1 MELDKMKKLVFV
13 LAAFGFL
20 LGCSEGPSS
29 KNDSPTPEISTPKK
43 NVLSLEIEGWSF
55 AGPNEI
61 ASGWTTIRVKN
72 DSGMTHFGL
81 VYKLPDGVT
90 AQMVSD
96 QVVKP
101 FQEGLTARLEGDVDK
116 ANEIAK
122 TVPAWIGE
130 FVYLGG
136 LGMISDGVTGEATM
150 YLEPAAQDS

>member
-1 MELDKMKKLVFV
+1 
-13 LAAFGFL
+13 
-20 LGCSEGPSS
+20 
-29 KNDSPTPEISTPKK
+29 
-43 NVLSLEIEGWSF
+43 
-55 AGPNEI
+55 
-61 ASGWTTIRVKN
+61 
-72 DSGMTHFGL
+72 MTHFGL

-136 LGMISDGVTGEATM
+136 PGMISDGVTGEATM